1 MWRTVD
7 QGKYRKLGFSQASL
21 TVREQGLALGSSTSV
36 VFEYESD
43 KIGYSAAGGRLVL
56 RGRSEAVRGDC
67 SSSGTR

>member
-1 MWRTVD
+1 MD

-21 TVREQGLALGSSTSV
+21 TVQAQGLALGSSTSI

-56 RGRSEAVRGDC
+56 RGRRM
-67 SSSGTR
+67 RQ